1 MSFLKNVLG
10 AEKLQGLP
18 TLVQSTPI
26 CDYIDNINPEE
37 MTHPIMQGVDM
48 YDRKFYAV
56 KVHINNKSSGEITEG
71 VGTFFERHSTKQN
84 EWAYGSCY
92 YDQGIIH
99 HYSRVEPGHEA
110 NLERRLK
117 VLIDGGSVCNI
128 EAWSATGDE
137 LVYGN
142 GNLEVTLA
150 A

>member
-10 AEKLQGLP
+10 ADKLQGLP
-18 TLVQSTPI
+18 TLVQSTPSS
-26 CDYIDNINPEE
+26 DYIDNIDPEE

-56 KVHINNKSSGEITEG
+56 KVHINNKTTGEITEG
-71 VGTFFERHSTKQN
+71 AGTFFERHSTKRN

-99 HYSRVEPGHEA
+99 HYPRVEPGHEA

-117 VLIDGGSVCNI
+117 VLIDGGSVRNI
-128 EAWSATGDE
+128 EAWTATGE
-137 LVYGN
+137 QLVYGN